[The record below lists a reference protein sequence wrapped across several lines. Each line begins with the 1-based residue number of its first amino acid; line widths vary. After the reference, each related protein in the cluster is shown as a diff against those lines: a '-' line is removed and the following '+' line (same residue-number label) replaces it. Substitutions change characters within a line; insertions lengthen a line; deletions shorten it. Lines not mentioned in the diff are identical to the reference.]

1 MDTMERYK
9 IQASIKDVIA
19 ILDLV
24 PIRRD
29 LIPEANVAQ
38 LTNRMAPAHLAIER
52 GLKALIKDIGGTP
65 KCTHALNKLY
75 RDLGK

>member
-19 ILDLV
+19 ILDSV

-29 LIPEANVAQ
+29 LIPEANVVQ
-38 LTNRMAPAHLAIER
+38 PDKPYGRCPPRNRER
-52 GLKALIKDIGGTP
+52 TKGVHQGHRWNSRMHT
-65 KCTHALNKLY
+65 CSQ
-75 RDLGK
+75 